1 MREPPQLSVKLLTLM
16 LLGAEAKFKM
26 SFQKRKPFLKE
37 LASDYLAKNQKEKPE
52 EAAGDNAKE
61 AADEEEAKAM
71 ETEVD
76 AAAEQPKEEAEA
88 GESAADG
95 AIAAPMEDDAKEPAA
110 EAPTAE
116 VSHLCA
122 AHASVCGSIQSCNG
136 QYKLRRAS
144 WQLTAPL
151 QCP

>member
-1 MREPPQLSVKLLTLM
+1 MTIM

-37 LASDYLAKNQKEKPE
+37 LASDYLAKNQGGKPE
-52 EAAGDNAKE
+52 EAAGDDAKE

-88 GESAADG
+88 GEPAADG
-95 AIAAPMEDDAKEPAA
+95 AIAAPMEEVAKGPAA

-116 VSHLCA
+116 VSRLCT
-122 AHASVCGSIQSCNG
+122 AHASDCGRIRSCNG
-136 QYKLRRAS
+136 QYKLRWAS
-144 WQLTAPL
+144 RQLTAPL